1 MPTIFTRSG
10 FVWALVLCLV
20 LTNGLMA
27 APSVAHAE
35 HHGTH
40 HDAGTH
46 ASGICA
52 WLCAAGQEVG
62 SASVSLQS
70 TLRLVE
76 RTVLFHINPIHIL
89 VSFHSFFRGPP
100 HFLA

>member
-20 LTNGLMA
+20 LTNGFMA

-52 WLCAAGQEVG
+52 WLCAAGQEVEPSSVNLTSVLQLVG
-62 SASVSLQS
+62 LSRNVSADSV
-70 TLRLVE
+70 VP
-76 RTVLFHINPIHIL
+76 LFSSDL
-89 VSFHSFFRGPP
+89 FARGPP
-100 HFLA
+100 VLTL

>member
-1 MPTIFTRSG
+1 MKAIFTRSG
-10 FVWALVLCLV
+10 FVWGLVLCLV
-20 LTNGLMA
+20 LTNGFMA

-52 WLCAAGQEVG
+52 WFCASGQDIDTSSVEPTSNLQLVKHALVVCFDEVQDPI
-62 SASVSLQS
+62 ALS
-70 TLRLVE
+70 T
-76 RTVLFHINPIHIL
+76 FP
-89 VSFHSFFRGPP
+89 RGPP
-100 HFLA
+100 SGSR

>member
-1 MPTIFTRSG
+1 MLTIFTRSR

-20 LTNGLMA
+20 LTNGFMA

-52 WLCAAGQEVG
+52 WFCAAGQDIDISSVEPTSNLQLVG
-62 SASVSLQS
+62 SALVAGFDEVQDSIV
-70 TLRLVE
+70 LR
-76 RTVLFHINPIHIL
+76 TFP
-89 VSFHSFFRGPP
+89 RGPP
-100 HFLA
+100 LPLK

>member
-1 MPTIFTRSG
+1 
-10 FVWALVLCLV
+10 
-20 LTNGLMA
+20 MA

-52 WLCAAGQEVG
+52 WFCAAGQEVEPSPVNLTSVLQLVG
-62 SASVSLQS
+62 LSRNVSADSV
-70 TLRLVE
+70 VP
-76 RTVLFHINPIHIL
+76 LFCSDL
-89 VSFHSFFRGPP
+89 FARGPP
-100 HFLA
+100 VFSL

>member
-1 MPTIFTRSG
+1 MSLVKRPRL
-10 FVWALVLCLV
+10 VWALLVCLV
-20 LTNGLMA
+20 LTNGFMA

-52 WLCAAGQEVG
+52 WLCAAGQDIDT
-62 SASVSLQS
+62 SSVEPTSNLQ
-70 TLRLVE
+70 LVE
-76 RTVLFHINPIHIL
+76 YAL
-89 VSFHSFFRGPP
+89 VAGFDKVQDSIALSTFPRGPP
-100 HFLA
+100 LPLK

>member
-1 MPTIFTRSG
+1 MSLVKRPG
-10 FVWALVLCLV
+10 LVWALLVCLV
-20 LTNGLMA
+20 LTNGFMA

-52 WLCAAGQEVG
+52 WFCASGQEVEVSSVNLTSVRQLVG
-62 SASVSLQS
+62 PSGDVSADPI
-70 TLRLVE
+70 
-76 RTVLFHINPIHIL
+76 VLLFSSDL
-89 VSFHSFFRGPP
+89 FARGPP
-100 HFLA
+100 APSL

>member
-1 MPTIFTRSG
+1 MFLVKRPRL
-10 FVWALVLCLV
+10 VWALLVCLV
-20 LTNGLMA
+20 LTNGFMA

-52 WLCAAGQEVG
+52 WFCTSGQEVET
-62 SASVSLQS
+62 SSVSLTSVLQ
-70 TLRLVE
+70 LVGPSGDISADPI
-76 RTVLFHINPIHIL
+76 VLLFSSDL
-89 VSFHSFFRGPP
+89 FARGPP
-100 HFLA
+100 VRSL

>member
-1 MPTIFTRSG
+1 MSLVKRPRL
-10 FVWALVLCLV
+10 VWALLVCLV
-20 LTNGLMA
+20 LTNGFMA

-52 WLCAAGQEVG
+52 WLCAAGQEVEVSSVNLTSLLQLVG
-62 SASVSLQS
+62 PSGDVSADP
-70 TLRLVE
+70 LVL
-76 RTVLFHINPIHIL
+76 LFSSDL
-89 VSFHSFFRGPP
+89 FARGPP
-100 HFLA
+100 ALSL

>member
-1 MPTIFTRSG
+1 MSTIFTRSG

-20 LTNGLMA
+20 LTNGFMA

-35 HHGTH
+35 PHGTH

-52 WLCAAGQEVG
+52 WFCASGQEVEHSPVNLT
-62 SASVSLQS
+62 SALQLVGPSGDFS
-70 TLRLVE
+70 TDPI
-76 RTVLFHINPIHIL
+76 VLLFSPDL
-89 VSFHSFFRGPP
+89 LARGPP
-100 HFLA
+100 VLSL